1 MVINYEISSRFSK
14 YQAGEK
20 ERPMISKW
28 RKEVFLGYIDIMLL
42 HTSCEPNDDDEV
54 RKEGKEKKKEKLS
67 VHNP

>member
-1 MVINYEISSRFSK
+1 MEEGGIFRLYR
-14 YQAGEK
+14 
-20 ERPMISKW
+20 
-28 RKEVFLGYIDIMLL
+28 IMLL